1 MKDDADEIS
10 VAVPTKKK
18 HHHHVIQKVSAVS
31 EDEDDDESV
40 TSDQS
45 EDSISTKSSHVMS
58 RKRSNSRNRGG
69 RESTRTARS
78 RSVRNDNCGKWG
90 LLINLDNCCLH
101 TCLCTRIRYTFIKY
115 RP

>member
-18 HHHHVIQKVSAVS
+18 HHHHAIQKVSAVS

-90 LLINLDNCCLH
+90 LLINLLNWCL
-101 TCLCTRIRYTFIKY
+101 LMFVSKN
-115 RP
+115 